1 MVTTDFCPS
10 WVVLVMTVLKAD
22 AALNDFQKLPIFLG
36 KLFNIMVLFR
46 KVHFEH
52 SSDFKGV
59 DNILRLVI
67 DYKYSVTPLVT
78 NFTSDDPMTERN
90 VVFVV

>member
-1 MVTTDFCPS
+1 
-10 WVVLVMTVLKAD
+10 
-22 AALNDFQKLPIFLG
+22 
-36 KLFNIMVLFR
+36 MVLFR

-59 DNILRLVI
+59 DNILHLVI

-78 NFTSDDPMTERN
+78 NFTSDDPMTERS